1 MRTFEP
7 IKVNPC
13 SAKPT
18 ALDSS
23 IIKGKGFLVLL
34 LCSYG
39 FWLPITKETGT
50 LHYTYGS

>member
-1 MRTFEP
+1 MTTFEP

-13 SAKPT
+13 SAKPM

-39 FWLPITKETGT
+39 FWLPITKGMGM
-50 LHYTYGS
+50 LHYTYSS